1 MPLPTRELGKTGIKI
16 PTIGFGCMGMSDF
29 YGQSDEKEN
38 ISVLNKSIELGSY
51 FWDTSD
57 MYGIGANEI
66 LLSKVLKERRNE
78 VFLCTK
84 FGVVRGPN
92 GEFLDIKGDRD
103 YVRQAC
109 EKSLKRLGVDYVDL
123 YYQHRVDPKTP
134 IEETVAALAELVKE
148 GKVKHIGLSECS
160 ENTLRR
166 ACKVHPIAA
175 LQNEYSPWT
184 LDIEK
189 NGIMEACRE
198 LGVTIVAYSP
208 LGQGFLTGKYK
219 SIDDFDQNDVRR
231 KSPRFMGDNFN
242 KNLKIVKKIQEFA
255 SKKGVTASQLCL
267 AWVLA
272 QGENIVVIPGTRK
285 IKYLEE
291 NVGAANVQLSSEELS
306 EVRQIIDSIEIIGHR
321 Y

>member
-175 LQNEYSPWT
+175 LQNEYS
-184 LDIEK
+184 
-189 NGIMEACRE
+189 
-198 LGVTIVAYSP
+198 VTIVAYSP

-231 KSPRFMGDNFN
+231 KCPRFMGDNFN

-285 IKYLEE
+285 IKYLKE